1 MTLPVLT
8 VVTDGDDWEAALVA
22 AWGSGSSGITVVR
35 RCTGA
40 ADLLAVAAT
49 GVAVAAVVPADLV
62 HLDRPLLTRLSAS
75 GVAIVGLV
83 DPDDG
88 AARDRLRTLGIAHV
102 LPTGATPAAVAE
114 ALRAAAAALAHH
126 RTPPG
131 RAPEPP
137 PQPWPVRAPGHGTPP
152 PARPRLTGRATPEDN
167 DPRRP
172 DPSSHRPGSTAPHGA
187 RPSAGPHPG
196 ADPGGGVHPPTGSGP
211 DSGVHPPPRLG
222 PGGGAGAGGG
232 ARPPAGSGP
241 GGARAV
247 GGPSPGLAGRSAPPA
262 RPNPAP
268 RPDPAVRPAP
278 AARPNPGARPEPAAR
293 PGPGARPEPGTVP
306 AIRPTSDIVST
317 RDRKDPNPQV
327 LAVWGPTGAPGRTT
341 IAVGLADEAARL
353 GVPTL
358 LVDADTYGGVVAQHL
373 GLLDEASGLASA
385 ARLADTGRL
394 DARTLATLARTV
406 TPHLRVLTGISRAE
420 RWPEIGPDA
429 MTELLRQARALTTL
443 TVVDC
448 GFSLEQ
454 DEELVYDTA
463 APRRNGA
470 TLAALEA
477 ADTVLAVGTADPVGL
492 QRLIRGLASL
502 REVAP
507 ILEPQVVVNRLRRGP
522 IVGDPAREVT
532 TALQRFAG
540 VDGARTLPYD
550 RPAVDRALAEGRTL
564 AEVAEKSQLRRAL
577 AELALAFCSGSVQD
591 RS

>member
-1 MTLPVLT
+1 M
-8 VVTDGDDWEAALVA
+8 
-22 AWGSGSSGITVVR
+22 
-35 RCTGA
+35 
-40 ADLLAVAAT
+40 
-49 GVAVAAVVPADLV
+49 
-62 HLDRPLLTRLSAS
+62 
-75 GVAIVGLV
+75 
-83 DPDDG
+83 
-88 AARDRLRTLGIAHV
+88 
-102 LPTGATPAAVAE
+102 
-114 ALRAAAAALAHH
+114 
-126 RTPPG
+126 
-131 RAPEPP
+131 
-137 PQPWPVRAPGHGTPP
+137 
-152 PARPRLTGRATPEDN
+152 
-167 DPRRP
+167 
-172 DPSSHRPGSTAPHGA
+172 
-187 RPSAGPHPG
+187 
-196 ADPGGGVHPPTGSGP
+196 
-211 DSGVHPPPRLG
+211 
-222 PGGGAGAGGG
+222 
-232 ARPPAGSGP
+232 
-241 GGARAV
+241 
-247 GGPSPGLAGRSAPPA
+247 
-262 RPNPAP
+262 
-268 RPDPAVRPAP
+268 
-278 AARPNPGARPEPAAR
+278 
-293 PGPGARPEPGTVP
+293 P